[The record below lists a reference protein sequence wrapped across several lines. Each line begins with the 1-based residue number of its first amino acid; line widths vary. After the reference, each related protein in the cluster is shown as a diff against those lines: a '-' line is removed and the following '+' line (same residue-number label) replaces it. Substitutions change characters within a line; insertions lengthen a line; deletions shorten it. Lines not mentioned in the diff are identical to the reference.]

1 MRHLLRPLIISML
14 VCCTLVGVV
23 VLVLGGHTGE
33 VAAMPRLGEPDPRG
47 PFYSYFQIQAVE
59 AGDTSVTIEYY
70 DASGSPIGAA
80 MQSTTLTGEG
90 DSEIFYQAL
99 NPGLPEGFRG
109 SVVISSSQPV
119 VAISSATDF
128 YGSNYAQSSAETA
141 EPSTNVL
148 LPLIMKYYS
157 KGWSTRLAVQNA
169 GLANANVTI
178 KYYSDTDI
186 GPCIV
191 GTPCHT
197 ETPTIKPGASY
208 FTDQTAIDEL
218 PNGFKGSATIESDQ
232 PVVAEVL
239 QWLLGEM
246 RLQSYNGFPAS
257 YGDTVFYAPLN
268 MNNFS
273 NNWYTYIQVQN
284 VDISASANIT
294 ITYSTSPETVFTDT
308 VATSQTYYASLAGL
322 PNGWIGSATIESDRS
337 ILAIVGEAQNN
348 PTHKYAAT
356 IHNAF
361 PPSAGATKVYAPIS
375 MKNFSLNW
383 YTHIMVQSV
392 DPSVSNPI
400 TITYSNGAVRPDTL
414 DASHPSE
421 IYYASLEPGLP
432 DGFLGSA
439 VIEAAHPIVA
449 VIGTN
454 RAGTVKGDMASRF
467 WAMPAPSP

>member
-1 MRHLLRPLIISML
+1 ML
-14 VCCTLVGVV
+14 VCCTIVGIAVV
-23 VLVLGGHTGE
+23 VLGGHTSE
-33 VAAMPRLGEPDPRG
+33 VVATPVFGEPDPRG
-47 PFYSYFQIQAVE
+47 PFQSYFQIQAVE
-59 AGDTSVTIEYY
+59 PGDTYVLIEYY
-70 DASGSPIGAA
+70 DESGNRIDAA
-80 MQSTTLTGEG
+80 KQSTTLTGEG
-90 DSEIFYQAL
+90 DSEIFYSHTHT
-99 NPGLPEGFRG
+99 GLPDGFRG
-109 SVVISSSQPV
+109 SAVVSSDKPV
-119 VAISSATDF
+119 MVISSATDF
-128 YGSNYAQSSAETA
+128 YGPSYGQSTAETA

-148 LPLIMKYYS
+148 LPLIMKYFS
-157 KGWSTRLAVQNA
+157 RGWSTRFAVQNA
-169 GLANANVTI
+169 GSANANVTVR
-178 KYYSDTDI
+178 YYSDTNI
-186 GPCIV
+186 GPCTV

-197 ETPTIKPGASY
+197 EYATIKPGASY

-218 PNGFKGSATIESDQ
+218 PSNFKGSVTIESDQ

-239 QWLLGEM
+239 QWLPGEM

-257 YGDTVFYAPLN
+257 YGDSTFYAPIN

-322 PNGWIGSATIESDRS
+322 PNGWIGCATVESDRP

-348 PTHKYAAT
+348 PTRKYAAT

-375 MKNFSLNW
+375 MRKFSLNW
-383 YTHIMVQSV
+383 YTHIMVQSL
-392 DPSVSNPI
+392 DPSVSNVI
-400 TITYSNGAVRPDTL
+400 TITYSNGAVTTDTL

-421 IYYASLEPGLP
+421 IYYTQLEPGLP

-454 RAGTVKGDMASRF
+454 RAGTVEGDMASRF